1 MPKAPITLCIVPSRL
16 ALVVHCL
23 LAAAVVLVVA
33 SYSPPWLM
41 ALSVAVLTWIL
52 CAIQQRLPRG
62 ELRGI
67 LRSAGGIDWSW
78 RDTHELPWRPVALQC
93 DYLGPWLIGLRLDG
107 RRIWLWPDSSDGEA
121 LRRLRCELVSLP

>member
-23 LAAAVVLVVA
+23 LASAVILVVA
-33 SYSPPWLM
+33 RYSPGWLV
-41 ALSVAVLTWIL
+41 ALSVAVLVWVLWDIRK
-52 CAIQQRLPRG
+52 RLPRG

-67 LRSAGGIDWSW
+67 SRSAGGIDWSW
-78 RDTHELPWRPVALQC
+78 RESHGLPWRLLDLKC

-107 RRIWLWPDSSDGEA
+107 RRLWLWPDSSDGEA